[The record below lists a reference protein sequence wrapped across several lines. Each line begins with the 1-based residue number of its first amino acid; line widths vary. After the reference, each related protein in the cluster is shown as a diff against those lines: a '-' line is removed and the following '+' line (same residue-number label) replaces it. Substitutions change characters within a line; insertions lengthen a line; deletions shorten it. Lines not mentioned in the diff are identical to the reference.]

1 MIAQVSELKYVGDGT
16 LTTGNHTFNNLALL
30 ETVNSPTMTTHT
42 RQFSFYQ
49 ISPYFQLVAMFTF
62 NDSTK
67 NVIMNVYPPAGT
79 IGAPAAPSN
88 LTTTP
93 VNSIRLDW
101 QDNSNN
107 EDGFIIETTQDTLSG
122 SWTIVDTV
130 ATDVITYIHTGLTNG
145 VTYYYR
151 VKAYN
156 ANGNSAWSNISGAT
170 EGTAGIS
177 KMYNNELMFDIYPN
191 PAKEMAIIE
200 NLASGSTLTIT
211 DIAGKV
217 VYSTFINKEQVII
230 NTSEFEN
237 GVYIV
242 QIANN
247 HAVYNK
253 KLVVNN

>member
-1 MIAQVSELKYVGDGT
+1 M
-16 LTTGNHTFNNLALL
+16 
-30 ETVNSPTMTTHT
+30 
-42 RQFSFYQ
+42 
-49 ISPYFQLVAMFTF
+49 
-62 NDSTK
+62 
-67 NVIMNVYPPAGT
+67 
-79 IGAPAAPSN
+79 
-88 LTTTP
+88 
-93 VNSIRLDW
+93 
-101 QDNSNN
+101 
-107 EDGFIIETTQDTLSG
+107 
-122 SWTIVDTV
+122 DTV
-130 ATDVITYIHTGLTNG
+130 AADVITYIHTGLTNG

-156 ANGNSAWSNISGAT
+156 GAGSSAWSGISGTT

-191 PAKEMAIIE
+191 PAKETAIIG

-211 DIAGKV
+211 DITGKV